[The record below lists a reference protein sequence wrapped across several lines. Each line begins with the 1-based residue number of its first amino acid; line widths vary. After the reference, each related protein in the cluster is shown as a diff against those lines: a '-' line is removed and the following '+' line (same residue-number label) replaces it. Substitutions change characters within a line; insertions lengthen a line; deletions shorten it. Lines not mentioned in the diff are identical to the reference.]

1 VAISRAESPGP
12 EPVVQEAHPP
22 LTSEAI
28 ETVVVDGLALAQQLR
43 KHMSEEVGKL
53 VSSGRRPPCLAV
65 VLVGDDPASAS
76 YIKGKRRACKRVGM
90 DSVEHDLPAEASQ
103 EEVIGLIQ
111 RLNRDAAVDGILVQL
126 PLPDAVNANAVA
138 AAIDPDKD
146 VDGVSPTNAGLLL
159 AGEEGLFP
167 CTPLGILEILDHY
180 KIPLEGANAVVI
192 GRSMIVGKPISLMLQ
207 QRHATVTMC
216 HSRTR
221 DLAGICRSAD
231 LIVAATGRPR
241 MVKADWIRPGA
252 AVIDVGVSSVEGE
265 LVGDVDLE
273 SAIGVAKLI
282 TPHRR
287 GVGPMTITM
296 LLHNTLIAYRKR
308 MSP

>member
-1 VAISRAESPGP
+1 MSAE
-12 EPVVQEAHPP
+12 V
-22 LTSEAI
+22 I

-43 KHMSEEVGKL
+43 KEMAEEVEKL
-53 VSSGRRPPCLAV
+53 VASGERPPCLAV

-90 DSVEHDLPAEASQ
+90 ESVEHDLPADASQ
-103 EEVIGLIQ
+103 DAVLSAVEH
-111 RLNRDAAVDGILVQL
+111 LNRDEGVDGILVQL
-126 PLPDAVNANAVA
+126 PLPDEVSANAVA
-138 AAIDPDKD
+138 AAIDPAKD
-146 VDGVSPTNAGLLL
+146 VDGVSPTNGGRLL
-159 AGEEGLFP
+159 AGDQGLFP
-167 CTPLGILEILDHY
+167 CTPLGIMAILDHHGIEL
-180 KIPLEGANAVVI
+180 KGANAVVI

-221 DLAGICRSAD
+221 DLPGVCRQAD
-231 LIVAATGRPR
+231 VIVAATGRPR

-252 AVIDVGVSSVEGE
+252 AVIDVGVTSVDGE

-273 SAIGVAKLI
+273 NAIGVAALI

-296 LLHNTLIAYRKR
+296 LLHNTLIAYRSR
-308 MSP
+308 ISR